1 MTIGVMSDTHK
12 NIELMNRAAD
22 LMIHTFG
29 AERICHLG
37 DDYED
42 AEALG
47 GRGVQVTKVPG
58 IYDKEYTDAQI
69 PKRVADDVEGTKI
82 LAAHSTK
89 TIPQVEID
97 VADIVLV
104 GHTHLHE
111 ITSVGNAV
119 VFNPG
124 HLKSPSDKGREPTF
138 GIIEIDNDTIR
149 LTVHDLNGDSME
161 TRELRR

>member
-1 MTIGVMSDTHK
+1 MTIGVMSDTHR

-42 AEALG
+42 AEVLG
-47 GRGVQVTKVPG
+47 DRGVRVTKVPG
-58 IYDKEYTDAQI
+58 IYDKEYTDAEI
-69 PKRVADDVEGTKI
+69 PKRVTDDVEGTKV

-104 GHTHLHE
+104 GHTHLYE
-111 ITSVGNAV
+111 ITSVGNVV

-124 HLKSPSDKGREPTF
+124 HLKNFSDKGREPTF
-138 GIIEIDNDTIR
+138 GIIEITDDAICFA
-149 LTVHDLNGDSME
+149 VHNLNGEIVE
-161 TRELRR
+161 TRERKR